1 MVSEQDV
8 RRLRFEM
15 TTRLSCLA
23 DETGDHAFAVAS
35 VLLDPLAT
43 HEEVGAEFVA
53 ADMIG
58 CLERILAE
66 AKRIEAD
73 AKATEEAIHFD
84 RQANWEADSADA
96 EQGCSPEHPCGNCEY
111 CCCYGQT

>member
-1 MVSEQDV
+1 MMNEQEV

-15 TTRLSCLA
+15 STKVSLLA
-23 DETGDHAFAVAS
+23 DESGDHNFALAS

-43 HEEVGAEFVA
+43 DEEVAAEFVA
-53 ADMIG
+53 ADMVG
-58 CLERILAE
+58 WLEFILAE

-73 AKATEEAIHFD
+73 ADVAEEAIHFD
-84 RQANWEADSADA
+84 RQAGWEADISDA

-111 CCCYGQT
+111 CCYGQA